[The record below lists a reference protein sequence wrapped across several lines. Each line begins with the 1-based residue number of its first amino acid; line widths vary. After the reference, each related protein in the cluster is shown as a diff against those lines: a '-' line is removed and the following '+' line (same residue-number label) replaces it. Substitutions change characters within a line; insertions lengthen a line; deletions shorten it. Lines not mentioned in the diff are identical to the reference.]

1 MQITVPQPELA
12 EAAKW
17 AARQLPT
24 TPLNPVFAGLLLTAD
39 GDGVTLSAFDGE
51 TSVHAQL
58 DADVAAP
65 GSAVLSAR
73 LFADI
78 TGSLGKTDVTITAD
92 DTDAQVETR
101 SARFDLTVLPLADYP
116 TLPPAPAATG
126 SVDGSELAAAVA
138 RVKMAVA
145 KVGEGSFA
153 GMTGIRLKAVGDQL
167 ELTATDRYRIARHT
181 IPWQATGNSGDA
193 MAVVPGHVMSANVKA
208 FAGHTVHLALPAAGS
223 GTAGFDTGHRLVTTM
238 LIEPNLF
245 PHKLDRLPRTSQ
257 ATASFDAEELAQ
269 AIKQVTTVNDGDKP
283 IWITFDGQ
291 HASVRARD
299 TGSAQARFDAGFE
312 GDLADIEAAFNS
324 RWLLDGLDAVTGR
337 RVNFDLN
344 TPQTPAVL
352 HDPDDDTYSYL
363 VIPIRDPRKAAAA

>member
-1 MQITVPQPELA
+1 MRLTVPQSELA

-24 TPLNPVFAGLLLTAD
+24 APLNPVLAGLLFTAD

-51 TSVHAQL
+51 TSVHANL
-58 DADVAAP
+58 DVDVADP

-78 TGSLGKTDVTITAD
+78 TGSLSKTDVTITAD
-92 DTDAQVETR
+92 DRDAQIETR
-101 SARFDLTVLPLADYP
+101 NARFDLAVLPLADYP
-116 TLPPAPAATG
+116 TLPVAPAATG

-138 RVKMAVA
+138 KVKMAVA
-145 KVGEGSFA
+145 KIGEGAFA
-153 GMTGIRLKAVGDQL
+153 GMTGIRLKVVEDQL

-181 IPWQATGNSGDA
+181 IPWQATNGSRDA
-193 MAVVPGHVMSANVKA
+193 MAVIPGHVMVANAKA
-208 FAGHTVHLALPAAGS
+208 FAGQAVQLALPASGS
-223 GTAGFDTGHRLVTTM
+223 GTAGFDTGRRRVTTM
-238 LIEPNLF
+238 LIEPSLF

-269 AIKQVTTVNDGDKP
+269 TIKQVITVNDGDKP
-283 IWITFDGQ
+283 IWIAFDGQ

-299 TGSAQARFDAGFE
+299 TGSAQARFDADFD
-312 GDLADIEAAFNS
+312 GDLADIEAAFNA

-337 RVNFDLN
+337 VDLELD
-344 TPQTPAVL
+344 TPHTPAVL

-363 VIPIRDPRKAAAA
+363 VIPIRDPHKAAAA